1 MKALE
6 DVRKLFENDK
16 FATENG
22 AVIDEI
28 GDFYAKCSLKLTEG
42 HKNAVGSVM
51 GGVSFTLADFAFAVA
66 SNWQNPGVVSLSS
79 NITYLGTA
87 KGERLIAE
95 ASCVKNGH
103 TTSYYRVDVQDDL
116 GNPVAAVTVT
126 GYRKSVD
133 KKMIY

>member
-1 MKALE
+1 M
-6 DVRKLFENDK
+6 
-16 FATENG
+16 
-22 AVIDEI
+22 
-28 GDFYAKCSLKLTEG
+28 
-42 HKNAVGSVM
+42 
-51 GGVSFTLADFAFAVA
+51 ADFSFAVA
-66 SNWQNPGVVSLSS
+66 ANWQKPGVVSLSS
-79 NITYLGTA
+79 NITYLGTV

-103 TTSYYRVDVQDDL
+103 TTSYYRVDVQDEL